1 MMKENNIE
9 KLVGEN
15 LNFVKS
21 VANKYTGQGVEFD
34 DLVSEGYM
42 AMVQAAQKF
51 DGSRGSHFIGYAS
64 PFIHKAMKQAIAQ
77 SGVCRVPKNLQKQV
91 ARTTNSTVS
100 IDTPL
105 NDNTHFTLLDVIVNK
120 DALMADDSAAF
131 SQMMKDLQNCIED
144 LDEREKE
151 VIKKFY
157 GINVGHLT
165 LAAIGED
172 MGLKRERVRQ
182 IRDKALRK
190 ISKSAT
196 SKILKNFLRK

>member
-1 MMKENNIE
+1 MKENNIE

-77 SGVCRVPKNLQKQV
+77 SVPKNLQKQV

>member
-9 KLVGEN
+9 KLVGDN

-21 VANKYTGQGVEFD
+21 VANKYVGKGVEFD

-64 PFIHKAMKQAIAQ
+64 PFIRKAMKLAIEQA
-77 SGVCRVPKNLQKQV
+77 GVCRIPKNLKKQMP
-91 ARTTNSTVS
+91 ASPNSTVS

-105 NDNTHFTLLDVIVNK
+105 NDNTHFTLLDVIINK
-120 DALMADDSAAF
+120 DALMADEHVAF
-131 SQMMKDLQNCIED
+131 EQMMKDLQNCIAG
-144 LDEREKE
+144 LDAREQE

-157 GINVGHLT
+157 GINIGHLS
-165 LAAIGED
+165 LADIAED

-182 IRDKALRK
+182 IRDKAIRK
-190 ISKSAT
+190 IRKNAT
-196 SKILKNFLRK
+196 SKVLKNFLRK